1 MKSNL
6 IRSAVLIL
14 SLSVCSH
21 ALDMQTTYQQ
31 GAPKNIA
38 FNAFM
43 GGSSHHTWVL
53 SIMET
58 LGERGHNMSYLT
70 TTEDT
75 RFGQP
80 YDNIRTIDIGPVF
93 SYNKASLSSDI
104 TKSDY
109 RTLVNYFEFN
119 KIDVVICDYFMVACV
134 DAANTVKI
142 PFIITSATDPT
153 TESAAPYINND
164 ILLMNDY
171 TTEFQGLIE
180 RFKNNYILP
189 LQAWYKFRPY
199 VKDMSARRKALG
211 ITSKFQ
217 LAEKSWDGSIK
228 LINNMFGFTPARP
241 LGPLVEFVGPILP
254 KKYKPLTPEL
264 ADYLNSHQRVA
275 YIAFGQM
282 ATPSRHNILLILTGL
297 FESIEA
303 GFLDGFIWATVNSA
317 EFFPESVTSS
327 SGTVYQVKDMLD
339 HAHPHARMVK
349 WAPQTAILLHTSTHV
364 FVSHGGLGSWYESMY
379 SGTRMIMFPFFGD
392 QFGNALTIER
402 DNLGG
407 LLKPDASIATA
418 VQLFK
423 RISED
428 KNGVIK
434 ENVQRI
440 QALTQI
446 RAQHGTM
453 RGADVVEEV
462 LFTHKDSQLAHR
474 QSVDRHM
481 SYIKSH
487 NLDILAM
494 LLSSLGLILAFV
506 CYMSCQ
512 YYATKFYKQKTKK
525 L

>member
-1 MKSNL
+1 
-6 IRSAVLIL
+6 
-14 SLSVCSH
+14 
-21 ALDMQTTYQQ
+21 
-31 GAPKNIA
+31 
-38 FNAFM
+38 
-43 GGSSHHTWVL
+43 
-53 SIMET
+53 
-58 LGERGHNMSYLT
+58 
-70 TTEDT
+70 
-75 RFGQP
+75 
-80 YDNIRTIDIGPVF
+80 
-93 SYNKASLSSDI
+93 
-104 TKSDY
+104 
-109 RTLVNYFEFN
+109 
-119 KIDVVICDYFMVACV
+119 
-134 DAANTVKI
+134 
-142 PFIITSATDPT
+142 
-153 TESAAPYINND
+153 
-164 ILLMNDY
+164 
-171 TTEFQGLIE
+171 
-180 RFKNNYILP
+180 
-189 LQAWYKFRPY
+189 
-199 VKDMSARRKALG
+199 
-211 ITSKFQ
+211 
-217 LAEKSWDGSIK
+217 
-228 LINNMFGFTPARP
+228 
-241 LGPLVEFVGPILP
+241 
-254 KKYKPLTPEL
+254 
-264 ADYLNSHQRVA
+264 
-275 YIAFGQM
+275 M

-392 QFGNALTIER
+392 QFGDALTIER

-446 RAQHGTM
+446 RAQHGTI

-462 LFTHKDSQLAHR
+462 LFTHKDSQLVHR

-494 LLSSLGLILAFV
+494 LLLSLGLVLAFV